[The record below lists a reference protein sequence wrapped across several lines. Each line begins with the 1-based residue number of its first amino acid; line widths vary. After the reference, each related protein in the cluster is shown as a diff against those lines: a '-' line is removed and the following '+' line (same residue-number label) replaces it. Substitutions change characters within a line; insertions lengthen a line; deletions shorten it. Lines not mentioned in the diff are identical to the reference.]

1 MSKAL
6 SIASTESIYE
16 VHMKAP
22 LLMALNIMGGRRGI
36 YRLTVVDDDRLVKGV
51 ISGLHVLDFVL
62 GGRGEGI
69 KRKTD
74 GKLDFFLNEPVQ
86 IFMEE
91 YIHKLPEDFKPE
103 YVVNYI
109 VENRVGHIVLV
120 NEKSHLTGIIT
131 EHCIISRIP
140 EKTFNIK
147 ASDIM
152 SSPVHTL
159 TTDNTVMD
167 AVKLMAK
174 QRIRRIPI
182 VEDNE
187 IKAMAL
193 ASDIIRSVV
202 DAEYHIEALIE
213 KRDIR
218 EYADTKL
225 GELKL
230 TKPKIL
236 SPEMDVAE
244 IIRIVKTEE
253 TCGCLI
259 MSRDKKLVGIAT
271 DRDIVTKIP
280 RIMGIGEFTKLIT
293 A

>member
-91 YIHKLPEDFKPE
+91 YIHKLPGDFKPE

-120 NEKSHLTGIIT
+120 NERNRLTGVIT
-131 EHCIISRIP
+131 EHCIISRMP
-140 EKTFNIK
+140 EKTFNTK
-147 ASDIM
+147 VSDIM

-167 AVKLMAK
+167 AVKLMTK

-213 KRDIR
+213 KRNIC
-218 EYADTKL
+218 EYANTKL
-225 GELKL
+225 VELKL

-244 IIRIVKTEE
+244 IIRMVKTEE

-259 MSRDKKLVGIAT
+259 MSKDKKLVGITT